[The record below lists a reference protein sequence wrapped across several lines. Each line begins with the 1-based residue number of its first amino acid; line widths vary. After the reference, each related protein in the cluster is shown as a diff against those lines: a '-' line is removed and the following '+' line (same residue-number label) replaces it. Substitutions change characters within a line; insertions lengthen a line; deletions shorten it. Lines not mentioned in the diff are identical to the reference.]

1 MLELSSKYSEANS
14 RSCEVSMME
23 FCDKNSLKLKALWI
37 WDFHKIVAKIRN
49 TINDQIN
56 LFYATYLD

>member
-23 FCDKNSLKLKALWI
+23 FCDKNSLKLKAL
-37 WDFHKIVAKIRN
+37 
-49 TINDQIN
+49 
-56 LFYATYLD
+56 